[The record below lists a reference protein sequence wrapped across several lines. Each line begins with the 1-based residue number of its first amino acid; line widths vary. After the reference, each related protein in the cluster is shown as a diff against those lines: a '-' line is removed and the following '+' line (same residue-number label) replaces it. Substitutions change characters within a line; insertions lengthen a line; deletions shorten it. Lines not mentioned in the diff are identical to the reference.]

1 MKFRSSKDVSQ
12 GVSDRDTATRRPAV
26 PRHQPAD
33 VWRKPD
39 YAVIETAL
47 EVTAYSLT
55 DR

>member
-1 MKFRSSKDVSQ
+1 MKFHSSKDVSQ
-12 GVSDRDTATRRPAV
+12 DVSGRDTATRRPAA

-33 VWRKPD
+33 IWRKPG

-55 DR
+55 TR